1 MKILGFISIGIFLF
15 ISSCTQSNR
24 TTTII
29 DNSNQK
35 NIKLI
40 SYYDSTWHFNIKH
53 PESWE
58 NIHNPNTIVSFRS
71 INYRTDSETVQPFLN
86 INVAKN
92 KNNMEDVCNTIIK
105 DFGGHFKGFKKISVS
120 RMVIDK
126 KDFLK
131 LEMTF
136 LAREE
141 TIASNVYFFV
151 NDNNVFSIE
160 FYFNKSEM
168 AYYQNMMDEIVKS
181 FDFK

>member
-1 MKILGFISIGIFLF
+1 M
-15 ISSCTQSNR
+15 
-24 TTTII
+24 
-29 DNSNQK
+29 
-35 NIKLI
+35 
-40 SYYDSTWHFNIKH
+40 
-53 PESWE
+53 P
-58 NIHNPNTIVSFRS
+58 RS
-71 INYRTDSETVQPFLN
+71 
-86 INVAKN
+86 
-92 KNNMEDVCNTIIK
+92 KNNTSASIVNSK
-105 DFGGHFKGFKKISVS
+105 S
-120 RMVIDK
+120 VIDK